1 MICIPSFFFTPVLP
15 QLYSNNA
22 NVCNTG
28 DNILAVLTEHQLGLG
43 VQGTGAWTAMT
54 PVNIPLMVVFCQSNM
69 PALIN

>member
-1 MICIPSFFFTPVLP
+1 M
-15 QLYSNNA
+15 YA
-22 NVCNTG
+22 
-28 DNILAVLTEHQLGLG
+28 ILEIIFWLVLTEHQLGLG